1 MNDAQDIPAS
11 PSAPRDTS
19 DSLTAPT
26 ARLRLVWHGHVVSFK
41 NKKHSGRNGFV
52 YTEPKAREQMKS
64 ITAAFREQLE
74 SRSTS
79 QTAAA
84 GTSTG

>member
-1 MNDAQDIPAS
+1 MRTSAL

-19 DSLTAPT
+19 ASLTAAT
-26 ARLRLVWHGHVVSFK
+26 ARLHLVWHGHVVSFK

-52 YTEPKAREQMKS
+52 YTEPKARAQMKA
-64 ITAAFREQLE
+64 IIAAFREQLN

-79 QTAAA
+79 QTDDT
-84 GTSTG
+84 GTLTA